1 MAHAIASL
9 VALAALAA
17 LAAAQIKSEPPR
29 VFLDQLK
36 LPPGFSVELYHP
48 GLTLDGL
55 RDVVPSGASQQGG
68 PIIVRR
74 LARPWQLAAIK
85 RPLTTTPPPHAAT
98 PRRLARRSTALLP
111 PGGRHLDLGGSASR
125 RRALP
130 AASQPFGICTAG
142 TGAR

>member
-1 MAHAIASL
+1 MAHAIARL
-9 VALAALAA
+9 LALAALAA

-36 LPPGFSVELYHP
+36 LPPGFRLELYYP
-48 GLTLDGL
+48 GFTLDGL

-74 LARPWQLAAIK
+74 LAAAIK
-85 RPLTTTPPPHAAT
+85 LAERPAAAHHPAASPAGLRLCYPQEVAIWTWAGEPAAT
-98 PRRLARRSTALLP
+98 AHFLQPS
-111 PGGRHLDLGGSASR
+111 
-125 RRALP
+125 
-130 AASQPFGICTAG
+130 AASQPCSICTAG